1 VKSLLLLAALAATA
15 PAEAE
20 PTGDERN
27 GATAQAQKPP
37 IDLRSETLVVEHAR
51 RRAVFGGGVTAVRG
65 DLTLTCPEVVAT
77 YDAGSQVRE
86 VACQGPVTATQGD
99 RTMTAQRGVFDN
111 STGLL
116 TLEGEPTLTEGE
128 RRLVGAT
135 LVYDA
140 NARTANLTD
149 ATGELPAAEAPDLP
163 GAAGRG
169 PLVVKAARIL
179 HDLANQRTTFD
190 GGITATRG
198 NLTLTA
204 PRLVARYDDE
214 GELASA
220 ATSGGKVRVV
230 QGERR
235 GQANHAT
242 FTGGARTLVL
252 TGEPQI
258 TENASSLTGTKVTF
272 LLGQDRVVVDQ
283 PRAIFPLKAAGV
295 SR

>member
-1 VKSLLLLAALAATA
+1 MKSLLLAALLASAAPEVQQTA
-15 PAEAE
+15 E
-20 PTGDERN
+20 
-27 GATAQAQKPP
+27 KPP
-37 IDLRSETLVVEHAR
+37 IDLSSETLVVEHGK

-65 DLTLTCPEVVAT
+65 DLTLACPEVVAT
-77 YDAGSQVRE
+77 YDASSQVRE
-86 VACQGPVTATQGD
+86 VACQGPVTATQGE
-99 RTMTAQRGVFDN
+99 RTMTAASGVFDN

-169 PLVVKAARIL
+169 PLHVKAAKVL

-190 GGITATRG
+190 GGVTATRG

-204 PRLVARYDDE
+204 PRLVARYDAE
-214 GELASA
+214 GNLTSA
-220 ATSGGKVRVV
+220 ATSGGKVRVS
-230 QGERR
+230 QGDRR
-235 GQANHAT
+235 GQANQAT
-242 FTGGARTLVL
+242 FTSGARTLVL
-252 TGEPQI
+252 TGEPRI
-258 TENASSLTGTKVTF
+258 TENASTLTGSRVTF
-272 LLGQDRVVVDQ
+272 LLGEDRVVVDN
-283 PRAIFPLKAAGV
+283 PRATFPLKAVGAKE
-295 SR
+295 